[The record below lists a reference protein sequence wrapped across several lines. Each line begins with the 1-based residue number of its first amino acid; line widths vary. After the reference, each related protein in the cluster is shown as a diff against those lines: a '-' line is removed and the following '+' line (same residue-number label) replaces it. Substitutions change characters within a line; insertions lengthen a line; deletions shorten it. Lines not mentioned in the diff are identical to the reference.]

1 VLKKNNKNVA
11 TISEDMSKN
20 DNFFPSFPKK
30 SENGDLGKKKV
41 KKREEYSYF
50 PQLISGFMV
59 VTYCVR
65 SRCYV

>member
-1 VLKKNNKNVA
+1 
-11 TISEDMSKN
+11 MSKN

-50 PQLISGFMV
+50 PELISGFMV